1 MKIKAPDGVALESP
15 RKDGQRL
22 SVPSL
27 DSMDELIEFNGRL
40 RKVHDC
46 DIQGQSLLQLAAEAR
61 SQLLAAAE
69 NFTRAYCD
77 VVTPLPSTSPTKF
90 TPSTRASCPL
100 IMTGHQPEI
109 VHPGV
114 WLKNFTAAHLA
125 KRCHGIAIHLII
137 DSDLGRVPMI
147 RVPTGSVS
155 SPRTVAIPY
164 DRPTDCIPLEQRP
177 WMDHSVWDTFGARVH
192 DAISPLVPNTMA
204 RTWWSQI
211 ATPAAE
217 ATTLGLGLARARHL
231 TEISWQSSFPNKI
244 HRESQSVEPSQS
256 SPTLELPQSSVCQLP
271 AFRQFTIHLLSHLP
285 RFHDVYNGALAKYR
299 RIHKIRNHAQPVP
312 DLTSENGS
320 TENGWL
326 ESPYWI
332 WSTHDPTRRAL
343 HVRYEPD
350 GLRLTDR
357 HHFDQQLPVTEDG
370 PTDDA
375 MTCLAMW
382 EARGIKIRTRAMIT
396 TLFARLLLADLFIH
410 GIGGAKYDLVTDEI
424 ADQFYG
430 FAPPEFLTLSGTLR
444 LPFNQSSSDSNI
456 SGLFDT
462 HENPPF
468 LQSIGPDSM
477 GSDSMGPDSTGSD
490 SDDQLQKI
498 AQTIREYTYHPELH
512 INLTS
517 INQSE
522 RHAVQKLLQQKQQ
535 WIQTTK
541 TPQNAGQRHRAIVA
555 ANTTLQPW
563 LTNQRKQLE
572 KQRTSAQLQA
582 AANHILRSRE
592 YAFCLFP
599 ADRLQNFLLDFSS
612 SMT

>member
-1 MKIKAPDGVALESP
+1 MKIKAPNEN
-15 RKDGQRL
+15 GQRL

-27 DSMDELIEFNGRL
+27 DSMDELIALNGRL
-40 RKVHDC
+40 RKAHDC

-69 NFTRAYCD
+69 HFTRAYCE
-77 VVTPLPSTSPTKF
+77 VVTPLPTTSSTKL
-90 TPSTRASCPL
+90 TPSTGASCPL

-125 KRCHGIAIHLII
+125 KSCHGIAIHLII
-137 DSDLGRVPMI
+137 DSDLGRAPMI
-147 RVPTGSVS
+147 RVPTGSSS

-177 WMDHSVWDTFGARVH
+177 WMDHSAWDTFGARVH
-192 DAISPLVPNTMA
+192 DAISPLIPNTMA
-204 RTWWSQI
+204 QTWWSQI
-211 ATPAAE
+211 ATPAAA

-231 TEISWQSSFPNKI
+231 TEISWQSSFPDKI
-244 HRESQSVEPSQS
+244 HRVSQSLESSQS
-256 SPTLELPQSSVCQLP
+256 SSTLELPQSSVCQLP

-285 RFHDVYNGALAKYR
+285 RFHDAYNRALTKYR
-299 RIHKIRNHAQPVP
+299 RIHKIHNHAQPVP
-312 DLTSENGS
+312 DLSA
-320 TENGWL
+320 ENGWL

-332 WSTHDPTRRAL
+332 WSTQDPTRRAL
-343 HVRYEPD
+343 HVRYESN

-357 HHFDQQLPVTEDG
+357 HHLDQLLPVTEDG

-382 EARGIKIRTRAMIT
+382 EANGIKIRTRALIT

-444 LPFNQSSSDSNI
+444 LPFNQSSTDPNI

-462 HENPPF
+462 QKNSPF
-468 LQSIGPDSM
+468 FQSTGPGSTGPDSD
-477 GSDSMGPDSTGSD
+477 G
-490 SDDQLQKI
+490 QLQKI
-498 AQTIREYTYHPELH
+498 AQTIREFTYHPELH

-517 INQSE
+517 INPSE
-522 RHAVQKLLQQKQQ
+522 RHTVQKLLQQKQQ

-541 TPQNAGQRHRAIVA
+541 TPQNAAQRHRAIVA
-555 ANTTLQPW
+555 ANTDLQPW
-563 LTNQRKQLE
+563 LTNQRKQLD
-572 KQRTSAQLQA
+572 KQRISTQLQT